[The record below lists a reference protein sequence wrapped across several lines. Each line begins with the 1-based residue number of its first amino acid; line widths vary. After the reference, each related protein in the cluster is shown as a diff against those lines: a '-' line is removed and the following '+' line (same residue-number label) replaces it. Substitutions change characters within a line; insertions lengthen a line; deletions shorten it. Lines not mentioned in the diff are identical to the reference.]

1 MVIEEEYMAELYGKN
16 NAPAMDEQEC
26 CPHIRAIDKL
36 ARELGVPAEVVNQ
49 SYQETLADLRKD
61 IKMSA
66 FLPVLV
72 SRCVKGRLAHR

>member
-1 MVIEEEYMAELYGKN
+1 MADFYGKN
-16 NAPAMDEQEC
+16 TALDMDEQEC
-26 CPHIRAIDKL
+26 CLHIRAIDKL
-36 ARELGVPAEVVNQ
+36 ANELGVPTEVVNQ

-72 SRCVKGRLAHR
+72 SRCVKGRLTQR

>member
-1 MVIEEEYMAELYGKN
+1 MSEPYGKIKT
-16 NAPAMDEQEC
+16 PDMDEQEC
-26 CPHIRAIDKL
+26 CLHIRAIDKL
-36 ARELGVPAEVVNQ
+36 AHELGVPAEVVNK

-72 SRCVKGRLAHR
+72 SRCVKGRLTQR

>member
-1 MVIEEEYMAELYGKN
+1 MSEPYGKIK
-16 NAPAMDEQEC
+16 APKMDEQEC
-26 CPHIRAIDKL
+26 CLHIRAIDKL
-36 ARELGVPAEVVNQ
+36 AHELGVPAEVVNQ

-72 SRCVKGRLAHR
+72 SRCVKGRLSQR